1 MSAWEG
7 RKPIGGVR
15 KPIGGVKKKA
25 AKTEVKKPETEGCSK
40 HQKEPYPTWLRKPI
54 PMTSKANQTADA
66 KLISELREQ
75 IKNKDGQYQKLHW
88 EYQELHWLRL
98 KIKKKDEEYQKLHSL
113 FLTVHSDYQKLGKT
127 HLAMLGGVSKKE
139 EDKL

>member
-15 KPIGGVKKKA
+15 RPIG
-25 AKTEVKKPETEGCSK
+25 KKPLTEGCSK
-40 HQKEPYPTWLRKPI
+40 HHKEPYPTWLRKPI

-75 IKNKDGQYQKLHW
+75 IKNKDGQYQKLH
-88 EYQELHWLRL
+88 
-98 KIKKKDEEYQKLHSL
+98 SL
-113 FLTVHSDYQKLGKT
+113 FLTVHSDYQELGKT
-127 HLAMLGGVSKKE
+127 HLAMLGGRIEKGRG
-139 EDKL
+139 

>member
-7 RKPIGGVR
+7 R

-25 AKTEVKKPETEGCSK
+25 AKTEVKKPKTEGCSK
-40 HQKEPYPTWLRKPI
+40 HHKEPYPTWLRKPI

-75 IKNKDGQYQKLHW
+75 IKNKDGQYPEAPLGVPGAPLASFAD
-88 EYQELHWLRL
+88 QE
-98 KIKKKDEEYQKLHSL
+98 E
-113 FLTVHSDYQKLGKT
+113 G
-127 HLAMLGGVSKKE
+127 
-139 EDKL
+139 

>member
-15 KPIGGVKKKA
+15 RTIS
-25 AKTEVKKPETEGCSK
+25 KKPQIQGCSK
-40 HQKEPYPTWLRKPI
+40 YQKEPYPTWLRKPI

-88 EYQELHWLRL
+88 EYQELKWLRL
-98 KIKKKDEEYQKLHSL
+98 QIKKKDEEYQKLHSL
-113 FLTVHSDYQKLGKT
+113 FLTVHSDHQELGKR
-127 HLAMLGGVSKKE
+127 HLAMLGGRIEKGRG
-139 EDKL
+139 